1 MSFCKFSSEISSN
14 NFTVVDNAFFEQ
26 HLPFA
31 TGEQV
36 RVYMWGLYLCS
47 NNNFLKSNFATL
59 DNFAENLGIS
69 KEEIM
74 DIFHFWEDQGLVQII
89 HTNPAEIQ
97 YLPVKH
103 SIPKHKFKTDK
114 YEQFNLQAQSILNE
128 RVVTPNELA
137 EYHLVM
143 ETFNMSPEA
152 LLMIMQYCADY
163 KSAKVGYAYI
173 LTVAKNWANDGI
185 TTLQQV
191 EQKFI
196 EFNATDTNIKKIME
210 ALGSA
215 RKPSLEERQQ
225 YLKWTKDFD
234 FSLEVILVVAKRVKK
249 GGFEKLDNRLSKY
262 YELHLMSTREIEEY
276 EKNKENL
283 YSIAK
288 EINKTI
294 GVYYENLENVI
305 ESYINPW
312 LVRGYNE
319 DTLKIVAKY
328 CFKNSIRNLEGMDT
342 VIQKFYKNGLTTVE
356 SIAQFI
362 SQAKAQDENIKQVLE
377 LAHLVRNVT
386 SLDRDFYKTWTYSWN
401 MPKEIIEYGA
411 TLSAD
416 KTQPI
421 QYINKILSNWFEQKI
436 TTLEQAKLAGDL
448 FKSGAGIEGEKDKTV
463 LHTRKYTPEE
473 IQSLICDIDEI
484 EI

>member
-1 MSFCKFSSEISSN
+1 MSFCKFSSEIPSN
-14 NFTVVDNAFFEQ
+14 NFTVIDNSFFEQ
-26 HLPFA
+26 HMRFA

-36 RVYMWGLYLCS
+36 RVYLWGLYLCS
-47 NNNFLKSNFATL
+47 QNNILKSNFATL
-59 DNFAENLGIS
+59 DNFAENLGLTT
-69 KEEIM
+69 EEIM
-74 DIFHFWEDQGLVQII
+74 DIFNFWQEQGLVQII
-89 HTNPAEIQ
+89 QTTPPEVQ
-97 YLPVKH
+97 YLPIKN

-128 RVVTPNELA
+128 RIITPNELA
-137 EYHLVM
+137 EYHLLM

-152 LLMIMQYCADY
+152 LLMIMQYCTEY

-173 LTVAKNWANDGI
+173 LAVAKSWANEGI

-191 EQKFI
+191 EQKFKD
-196 EFNATDTNIKKIME
+196 FNAADVNIKKIME
-210 ALGSA
+210 ALGSS

-234 FSLEVILVVAKRVKK
+234 FSLDVILVVAKRVKK

-276 EKNKENL
+276 EQNKENL
-283 YSIAK
+283 YSTAK

-312 LVRGYNE
+312 LTRGYNE
-319 DTLKIVAKY
+319 DTLKIVANY
-328 CFKNSIRNLEGMDT
+328 CFKNSIRNLEGMDN
-342 VIQKFYKNGLTTVE
+342 VIQRFYKNGLTSVE
-356 SIAQFI
+356 SIVQFV
-362 SQAKAQDENIKQVLE
+362 SKAKAQDEQIKQVLE
-377 LAHLVRNVT
+377 KANLIRNVT
-386 SLDRDFYKTWTYSWN
+386 TWDRDFYKTWIYSWN
-401 MPKEIIEYGA
+401 MPQEVIEYAA

-436 TTLEQAKLAGDL
+436 NTLEQAKLAGDL
-448 FKSGAGIEGEKDKTV
+448 FKVGAGVEGNKDKTV
-463 LHTRKYTPEE
+463 IHTRKYTPEE
-473 IQSLICDIDEI
+473 LQSLICDIDEI